1 MANLVRTLATLTG
14 GALCSILVTVPAPSV
29 SALTLSST
37 VQQSGSNQSTRSPT
51 PLTGST
57 TPYDF
62 SGNGGYT
69 ILTSIQNLSV
79 TLTVDDGDTSAL
91 DINNPNQDFNN
102 LFLALDGIN
111 TGIALNGFR
120 NNQINTLTITGA
132 PSNQN
137 TANQLLSA
145 LKADG
150 QLLGSVIDTTLT
162 NNDNRRRFANTFTTT
177 LEITGVAVPFK
188 ISPGLGSLVVG
199 AWGAIAYFKSK
210 EQKRKFFGSTFSK
223 S

>member
-1 MANLVRTLATLTG
+1 MANLVKTIATLTG

-37 VQQSGSNQSTRSPT
+37 VPQSGSNQSNRSPT

-69 ILTSIQNLSV
+69 ILTSIESLSVNLSV
-79 TLTVDDGDTSAL
+79 VDGDTSLL

-120 NNQINTLTITGA
+120 NNQTDTLTITGA

-137 TANQLLSA
+137 TANQLLVA

-150 QLLGSVIDTTLT
+150 QLLGSVIDITPT
-162 NNDNRRRFANTFTTT
+162 NNDATRRFASSFTTT
-177 LEITGVAVPFK
+177 LEITGQAVPFE
-188 ISPGLGSLVVG
+188 ISPGLGSLVLG

-210 EQKRKFFGSTFSK
+210 EQKRKSFGNTFSK